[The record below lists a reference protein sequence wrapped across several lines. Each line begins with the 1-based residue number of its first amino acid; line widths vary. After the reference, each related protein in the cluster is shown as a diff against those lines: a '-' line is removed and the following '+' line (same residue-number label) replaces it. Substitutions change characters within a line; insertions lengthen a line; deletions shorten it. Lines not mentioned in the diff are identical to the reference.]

1 MSEANIVPLLSPRRA
16 QLAGFEHAYAVAL
29 QRRRHSGVCQFI
41 IKTSNPIQPFRTS
54 SRTPGNDETI
64 LALVA

>member
-1 MSEANIVPLLSPRRA
+1 MPETEIAPLLSPWRA

-29 QRRRHSGVCQFI
+29 QRRRQFGVCQFI
-41 IKTSNPIQPFRTS
+41 IRTGNPIQPFRTS
-54 SRTPGNDETI
+54 SRTPDNDEVI